1 MNIQKIAILTSGGD
15 SPGMNACIRS
25 VVRCAISQKR
35 NVIGIMRGYEGMI
48 HGEFVELNARSVS
61 NILQR
66 GGTILKT
73 ARSKAFMTTEG
84 MKKAY
89 GNLCEEGIEGIIAIG
104 GDGTLKGAVAFN
116 KFNNIP
122 FIGIPG
128 TIDNDLFGTDYTIG
142 FDTALNTIIDA
153 VDKIKDTAASHDRL
167 FFVEVMGRDSGCLAL
182 YAGIACGAEEILMPE
197 QKTDINALVEKLK
210 ESVLRRKTSSVVIV
224 AEGDDGGGAFKIAEA
239 VKKSF
244 DYDIKVTVLGHI
256 QRGGSPTA
264 KDRLMATRFGAEAV
278 AALLNGQTNKMT
290 GWNGKEVTLIDLE
303 KVVKQ
308 HNPFDKRLVSY
319 NNFLSL

>member
-1 MNIQKIAILTSGGD
+1 
-15 SPGMNACIRS
+15 
-25 VVRCAISQKR
+25 
-35 NVIGIMRGYEGMI
+35 
-48 HGEFVELNARSVS
+48 
-61 NILQR
+61 
-66 GGTILKT
+66 
-73 ARSKAFMTTEG
+73 
-84 MKKAY
+84 
-89 GNLCEEGIEGIIAIG
+89 GIEGIIAIG
-104 GDGTLKGAVAFN
+104 GDGTFKGAVAFN